1 MTSEYVMNTS
11 WVELLTRVV
20 ADEVWVVRIKK
31 TVRSVIDGQTDN
43 THVVRVEHSKNK
55 DKT

>member
-1 MTSEYVMNTS
+1 MNTS

>member
-1 MTSEYVMNTS
+1 MMSEYVMNTS
-11 WVELLTRVV
+11 RVEKLTRVV
-20 ADEVWVVRIKK
+20 ADELWVVRIKK
-31 TVRSVIDGQTDN
+31 AVRSVIDGQTNN